1 MEIERIQV
9 MIEWVLADGRLSRFE
24 SEVIRAAIYRDKTI
38 SPEKARL
45 LRELQQKIWEGE
57 IQLDELD

>member
-1 MEIERIQV
+1 

-24 SEVIRAAIYRDKTI
+24 SEVIRAAIYQDKML

>member
-1 MEIERIQV
+1 MKIERIRV
-9 MIEWVLADGRLSRFE
+9 MIEWALADGRLSRSE
-24 SEVIRAAIYRDKTI
+24 SEVIRAAIYESEQF

-45 LRELQQKIWEGE
+45 LRELHEKIWQGE